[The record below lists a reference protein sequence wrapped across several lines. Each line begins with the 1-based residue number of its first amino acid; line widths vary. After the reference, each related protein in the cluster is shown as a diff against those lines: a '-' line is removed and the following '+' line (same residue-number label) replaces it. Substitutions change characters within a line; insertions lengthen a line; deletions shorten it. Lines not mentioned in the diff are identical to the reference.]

1 MGLRNTITIICW
13 AIQNALAKCFFISLE
28 AVPCHRL
35 QGVLTRRDQL
45 KRKQEQKEEREKAAG
60 HGHVDDDEKDDQK
73 AKGKSKARGKAK
85 AEGKRRA
92 KGSNKGKQNEEHD
105 EQPEKKNEMASTET
119 KEDEPDEIPTPKR
132 KLFDDGESAS
142 GSDATHDPKLDE
154 TTLQQTKFI
163 DPKTGKE
170 KNLREVFEEYLPN
183 EWRKRMRLSGDAYVG
198 LPPSGTSSTDPAQ
211 PKPTGKGKAKAKAKG
226 KAKTQPKKKAVI
238 ATPEKGKSG
247 GGSPVKS
254 LTSPAIKKEQARRAK
269 KKQQAAPEEAD
280 MSDPIMQGI
289 FHQRIKDV
297 QNFSVEELK
306 AYIKDDRFAGVF
318 KKAKFSWYW
327 RTTSVGVL
335 TPNRDHIVSL
345 STGDKITCWNEK
357 MALSCAGAYVL
368 VSWHQFVGGLPV
380 QLGIT
385 GMVILPNLMISSY
398 NNKI

>member
-1 MGLRNTITIICW
+1 M
-13 AIQNALAKCFFISLE
+13 
-28 AVPCHRL
+28 
-35 QGVLTRRDQL
+35 
-45 KRKQEQKEEREKAAG
+45 
-60 HGHVDDDEKDDQK
+60 
-73 AKGKSKARGKAK
+73 
-85 AEGKRRA
+85 
-92 KGSNKGKQNEEHD
+92 
-105 EQPEKKNEMASTET
+105 
-119 KEDEPDEIPTPKR
+119 
-132 KLFDDGESAS
+132 
-142 GSDATHDPKLDE
+142 
-154 TTLQQTKFI
+154 
-163 DPKTGKE
+163 
-170 KNLREVFEEYLPN
+170 
-183 EWRKRMRLSGDAYVG
+183 
-198 LPPSGTSSTDPAQ
+198 
-211 PKPTGKGKAKAKAKG
+211 
-226 KAKTQPKKKAVI
+226 
-238 ATPEKGKSG
+238 
-247 GGSPVKS
+247 KS